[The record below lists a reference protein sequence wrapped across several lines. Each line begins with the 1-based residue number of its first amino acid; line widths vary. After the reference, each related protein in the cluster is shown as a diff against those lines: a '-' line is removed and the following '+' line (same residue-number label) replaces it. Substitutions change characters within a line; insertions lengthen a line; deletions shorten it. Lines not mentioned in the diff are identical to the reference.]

1 MRADDGQRARHA
13 LAWLKEKNRQFRP
26 MLPAQDSTARK
37 PAVTALAAAIVLGV
51 AVCAWMA
58 MPFLGA
64 LVWSTTLAVLFTP
77 FDIAIGNR
85 FKSRSLSALIT
96 VLVTACI
103 VVVPAILVAGTL
115 LNEAVRSATLVVP
128 MFDAEDW
135 TRLMGEHH
143 WLAPALQWIHD
154 KVDFP
159 DLIRTATSALATWSG
174 SVLRASFSG
183 IANLLLTFYFLFYLL
198 RDREAIAEAARLHL
212 PLSESEFAQLADR
225 VTDTIFATVL
235 GTIAVAAL
243 QGGLGGLM
251 FWWLG
256 LPAPV
261 FWGVLM
267 ALLAIVPFLGAFV
280 IWAPAAVFLALG
292 GSYTSAIILTVWG
305 TLVVGLVD
313 NVVYPMLVG
322 RKLRMHTML
331 SFIAVVGGLV
341 FMGTP
346 GVVLGPL
353 LLAVTLTLLQVW
365 RGRATIPIDASPQ
378 PLEGGKATAAAA
390 GPAGVALS

>member
-1 MRADDGQRARHA
+1 MLQAPEFPGRR
-13 LAWLKEKNRQFRP
+13 LAPTTL
-26 MLPAQDSTARK
+26 
-37 PAVTALAAAIVLGV
+37 AVVIALGV
-51 AVCAWMA
+51 AACAFMA
-58 MPFLGA
+58 RPFLSA
-64 LVWSTTLAVLFTP
+64 LVWSTTLAVLFAP
-77 FDIAIGNR
+77 FEVAVSQHL
-85 FKSRSLSALIT
+85 KSRSLSALIT
-96 VLVTACI
+96 VIVTASI

-115 LNEAVRSATLVVP
+115 LNEAARSAAIVVP

-135 TRLMGEHH
+135 TRVMGQHR

-159 DLIRTATSALATWSG
+159 DVMRTATSALATWSG

-183 IANLLLTFYFLFYLL
+183 VANLLLTFYFLFYFL
-198 RDREAIAEAARLHL
+198 RDRERITEAAQLHL
-212 PLSESEFAQLADR
+212 PLSEPEFSQITRR

-235 GTIAVAAL
+235 GTVAVAAL

-280 IWAPAAVFLALG
+280 IWAPAAAFLALSG
-292 GSYTSAIILTVWG
+292 AYTSAIVLTIWG

-313 NVVYPMLVG
+313 NVVYPILVG
-322 RKLRMHTML
+322 NKLRMHTVL

-341 FMGTP
+341 FMGAP

-353 LLAVTLTLLQVW
+353 LLAVTLTLVQI
-365 RGRATIPIDASPQ
+365 RRSR
-378 PLEGGKATAAAA
+378 AAAPIGA
-390 GPAGVALS
+390 PPQQRDAVPCP

>member
-1 MRADDGQRARHA
+1 MKDGSQMPTISPPAASTDR
-13 LAWLKEKNRQFRP
+13 RP
-26 MLPAQDSTARK
+26 APITL
-37 PAVTALAAAIVLGV
+37 VVAIVLCLALCV
-51 AVCAWMA
+51 FMA

-64 LVWSTTLAVLFTP
+64 IVWSITLAVLFAP
-77 FDIAIGNR
+77 FDRIVSDRIG
-85 FKSRSLSALIT
+85 SRGLSAMVT
-96 VLVTACI
+96 VIVTACI

-115 LNEAVRSATLVVP
+115 LNEAVRSAALVVP
-128 MFDAEDW
+128 MFERQDW
-135 TRLMGEHH
+135 LTEISSHR
-143 WLAPALQWIHD
+143 WLAPALQWVQD

-159 DLIRTATSALATWSG
+159 DLIQTATSALANWSG

-183 IANLLLTFYFLFYLL
+183 VANLLLTFYFLFYML
-198 RDREAIAEAARLHL
+198 RDRTTIMAAAGKNL
-212 PLSESEFAQLADR
+212 PLSDTEFARLCDR
-225 VTDTIFATVL
+225 VADTIFATVL
-235 GTIAVAAL
+235 GTLAVAAL

-267 ALLAIVPFLGAFV
+267 AMLAIVPFLGAFV
-280 IWAPAAVFLALG
+280 IWAPAALYLALTG
-292 GSYTSAIILTVWG
+292 AYTSAVILTVWG

-322 RKLRMHTML
+322 SRLQMHTML

-341 FMGTP
+341 VMGPT

-353 LLAVTLTLLQVW
+353 LLAVTLTLVQIW
-365 RGRATIPIDASPQ
+365 RARATP
-378 PLEGGKATAAAA
+378 
-390 GPAGVALS
+390 PAGGAADQPHAVLRP

>member
-1 MRADDGQRARHA
+1 MVIG
-13 LAWLKEKNRQFRP
+13 
-26 MLPAQDSTARK
+26 
-37 PAVTALAAAIVLGV
+37 LGV
-51 AVCAWMA
+51 AVCAFMA
-58 MPFLGA
+58 KPFLGA
-64 LVWSTTLAVLFTP
+64 LVWSTTLAVLFVP
-77 FDIAIGNR
+77 LDMAISKRLG
-85 FKSRSLSALIT
+85 SRSLSALTT
-96 VLVTACI
+96 VTVTACI
-103 VVVPAILVAGTL
+103 VVVPAILVAETL

-135 TRLMGEHH
+135 KRFMGGHR

-154 KVDFP
+154 KVDFA
-159 DLIRTATSALATWSG
+159 DLMRTATSALATGSG

-183 IANLLLTFYFLFYLL
+183 VANLLLTFYFLFYLL
-198 RDREAIAEAARLHL
+198 RDRERIADAARLYL
-212 PLSESEFAQLADR
+212 PLSEPEFSQVSVR
-225 VTDTIFATVL
+225 VTDTIFATVF
-235 GTIAVAAL
+235 GTMAVAAL

-280 IWAPAAVFLALG
+280 IWAPAAAFLALSG
-292 GSYTSAIILTVWG
+292 AYTSAVVLTIWG

-313 NVVYPMLVG
+313 NVVYPILVG
-322 RKLRMHTML
+322 NKLRMHTML

-341 FMGTP
+341 LMGAP

-353 LLAVTLTLLQVW
+353 LLAVTLTLVQIW
-365 RGRATIPIDASPQ
+365 RGRLAAPIDAPPQ
-378 PLEGGKATAAAA
+378 QRDAVQVP
-390 GPAGVALS
+390 

>member
-1 MRADDGQRARHA
+1 
-13 LAWLKEKNRQFRP
+13 
-26 MLPAQDSTARK
+26 MLPAPKSSYRT
-37 PAVTALAAAIVLGV
+37 PASVSLAVAIVLGLV
-51 AVCAWMA
+51 VSAFMA

-64 LVWSTTLAVLFTP
+64 LVWSTTIAVLFAP
-77 FDIAIGNR
+77 FDRAVGGR
-85 FKSRSLSALIT
+85 VKSRTLSALIT
-96 VLVTACI
+96 VMVTAFI
-103 VVVPAILVAGTL
+103 VVVPAILVAGTF
-115 LNEAVRSATLVVP
+115 LNEAVRSAALVVP
-128 MFDAEDW
+128 MFDADDW
-135 TRLMGEHH
+135 TRLMDEHR
-143 WLAPALQWIHD
+143 WLAPALQWVHD

-159 DLIRTATSALATWSG
+159 DLMRTATSALATWSG

-183 IANLLLTFYFLFYLL
+183 MANLLLTFYFLFYLL

-212 PLSESEFAQLADR
+212 PLSEPELAQITGR
-225 VTDTIFATVL
+225 FTDTIYATVF
-235 GTIAVAAL
+235 GTVAVAAL

-280 IWAPAAVFLALG
+280 IWAPAAVYLALSG
-292 GSYTSAIILTVWG
+292 VYTSAIILTVWG
-305 TLVVGLVD
+305 TFVVGLVD
-313 NVVYPMLVG
+313 NVVYPILVG
-322 RKLRMHTML
+322 SRLRMNTMM

-353 LLAVTLTLLQVW
+353 LVALTSTLLQI
-365 RGRATIPIDASPQ
+365 RHDRT
-378 PLEGGKATAAAA
+378 ATAM
-390 GPAGVALS
+390 GVTP

>member
-1 MRADDGQRARHA
+1 MKDLRQAPETSSPPDKPERRLAPAA
-13 LAWLKEKNRQFRP
+13 L
-26 MLPAQDSTARK
+26 T
-37 PAVTALAAAIVLGV
+37 AAIALGL
-51 AVCAWMA
+51 ALCALMA
-58 MPFLGA
+58 WPFVGA
-64 LVWSTTLAVLFTP
+64 IVWSITLAVLLSP
-77 FDIAIGNR
+77 FDRVVAARTG
-85 FKSRSLSALIT
+85 SRGLSAMAT
-96 VLVTACI
+96 VIVTACI

-115 LNEAVRSATLVVP
+115 LNEAVRSAPLVVP
-128 MFDAEDW
+128 MFEGQDW
-135 TRLMGEHH
+135 LRSIGSHR
-143 WLAPALQWIHD
+143 WLAPALQWVQD

-159 DLIRTATSALATWSG
+159 DLIQTATSALANWSG

-183 IANLLLTFYFLFYLL
+183 LATLLLTFYFLFYLL
-198 RDREAIAEAARLHL
+198 RDRAAVLAAARQNL
-212 PLSESEFAQLADR
+212 PLARAEFDQLAGR

-235 GTIAVAAL
+235 GTLAVAAL

-280 IWAPAAVFLALG
+280 IWAPAALFLALNG
-292 GSYTSAIILTVWG
+292 NYTSAIILTVWG

-313 NVVYPMLVG
+313 NVVYPILVG
-322 RKLRMHTML
+322 SRLRMHTML

-341 FMGTP
+341 VMGPT

-353 LLAVTLTLLQVW
+353 LLAVTLTLVQIW
-365 RGRATIPIDASPQ
+365 RARAARAVGPMTR
-378 PLEGGKATAAAA
+378 AAE
-390 GPAGVALS
+390 PVPPP

>member
-1 MRADDGQRARHA
+1 MLHA
-13 LAWLKEKNRQFRP
+13 PQIPDRRLASINL
-26 MLPAQDSTARK
+26 
-37 PAVTALAAAIVLGV
+37 AVVIALGLAIS
-51 AVCAWMA
+51 AFMA
-58 MPFLGA
+58 KPFLAA
-64 LVWSTTLAVLFTP
+64 LVWSTTLAVLFAP
-77 FDIAIGNR
+77 VDNAISKRVG
-85 FKSRSLSALIT
+85 SRGLSALIT
-96 VLVTACI
+96 TMITACI
-103 VVVPAILVAGTL
+103 VVVPAILIAGTL
-115 LNEAVRSATLVVP
+115 LNEAVKSAALVVP

-135 TRLMGEHH
+135 TRLMGEHR
-143 WLAPALQWIHD
+143 WLAPALQWLHD

-159 DLIRTATSALATWSG
+159 DLIRTATAALANWSG

-183 IANLLLTFYFLFYLL
+183 VANLLLTFYFLFYLL
-198 RDREAIAEAARLHL
+198 RDREKIAEAAELHL
-212 PLSESEFAQLADR
+212 PLSEPEFSQVVR
-225 VTDTIFATVL
+225 RMIDTIFATVF
-235 GTIAVAAL
+235 GTLAVAAL

-280 IWAPAAVFLALG
+280 IWAPAAAFLALSG
-292 GSYTSAIILTVWG
+292 AYSSAVILAIWG

-322 RKLRMHTML
+322 NKLRMHTML

-341 FMGTP
+341 FLGAP

-353 LLAVTLTLLQVW
+353 LLAVTLTLLQIW
-365 RGRATIPIDASPQ
+365 RGRA
-378 PLEGGKATAAAA
+378 AAPTEAR
-390 GPAGVALS
+390 P

>member
-1 MRADDGQRARHA
+1 MLSGPKSPDRAPASVP
-13 LAWLKEKNRQFRP
+13 LA
-26 MLPAQDSTARK
+26 
-37 PAVTALAAAIVLGV
+37 VAIVLGV
-51 AVCAWMA
+51 VISAVMA
-58 MPFLGA
+58 APFLGA
-64 LVWSTTLAVLFTP
+64 LVWSTTIAVLFTP
-77 FDIAIGNR
+77 FDR
-85 FKSRSLSALIT
+85 TVSSCVKSRNLSALIT
-96 VLVTACI
+96 VIVTAFI

-115 LNEAVRSATLVVP
+115 LNEAVRSGAIVVP
-128 MFDAEDW
+128 MFDVDDW
-135 TRLMGEHH
+135 TRLMDEHR
-143 WLAPALQWIHD
+143 WLAPALQWVHD

-159 DLIRTATSALATWSG
+159 DLMRTATSALATWSG

-183 IANLLLTFYFLFYLL
+183 MANFLLTFYFLFYLL

-212 PLSESEFAQLADR
+212 PLSEPEFALIAGR
-225 VTDTIFATVL
+225 FADTIFATVF
-235 GTIAVAAL
+235 GTVAVAAL

-280 IWAPAAVFLALG
+280 IWAPAAVYLALSG
-292 GSYTSAIILTVWG
+292 AYTSAIILAVWG
-305 TLVVGLVD
+305 TFVVGFID
-313 NVVYPMLVG
+313 NIVYPILVG
-322 RKLRMHTML
+322 SRLRMDTML

-353 LLAVTLTLLQVW
+353 LLALTLTLLQI
-365 RGRATIPIDASPQ
+365 RRDRA
-378 PLEGGKATAAAA
+378 ATAM
-390 GPAGVALS
+390 GVTP

>member
-1 MRADDGQRARHA
+1 
-13 LAWLKEKNRQFRP
+13 
-26 MLPAQDSTARK
+26 
-37 PAVTALAAAIVLGV
+37 VVIVLGV
-51 AVCAWMA
+51 AVCAFMA
-58 MPFLGA
+58 KPFLSA

-77 FDIAIGNR
+77 LDETIR
-85 FKSRSLSALIT
+85 KRLRSRGFSALIT
-96 VLVTACI
+96 STVTACI

-115 LNEAVRSATLVVP
+115 LNEAVRSAALVVP

-135 TRLMGEHH
+135 TRLMGGHR
-143 WLAPALQWIHD
+143 WLTPALQWIHD

-159 DLIRTATSALATWSG
+159 DVMRTATSALATWSG
-174 SVLRASFSG
+174 PALRASLSG
-183 IANLLLTFYFLFYLL
+183 VANLLLTFYFLFYLL
-198 RDREAIAEAARLHL
+198 RDREKIAEAARLHL
-212 PLSESEFAQLADR
+212 PLSEPELSQVTRR
-225 VTDTIFATVL
+225 VTDTIFATVF

-267 ALLAIVPFLGAFV
+267 AVLAIVPFLGAFV
-280 IWAPAAVFLALG
+280 IWAPAAAFLALSG
-292 GSYTSAIILTVWG
+292 AYTSAVLLAVWG

-313 NVVYPMLVG
+313 NVVYPILVG
-322 RKLRMHTML
+322 NKLRMHTML

-341 FMGTP
+341 LMGAP

-353 LLAVTLTLLQVW
+353 LLALSLTLLQIW
-365 RGRATIPIDASPQ
+365 RGRAAAPIDAPSGQRDAVQCP
-378 PLEGGKATAAAA
+378 
-390 GPAGVALS
+390 

>member
-1 MRADDGQRARHA
+1 MEKNSQSRTPIQATQFPDRRLA
-13 LAWLKEKNRQFRP
+13 LATL
-26 MLPAQDSTARK
+26 
-37 PAVTALAAAIVLGV
+37 AVVIALGF
-51 AVCAWMA
+51 AVCALMA
-58 MPFLGA
+58 KPFLGA
-64 LVWSTTLAVLFTP
+64 LVWSTTLAVLFVP
-77 FDIAIGNR
+77 LDMAISRRLG
-85 FKSRSLSALIT
+85 SRSLSALTT
-96 VLVTACI
+96 VIVTACI

-135 TRLMGEHH
+135 TRLMGEHR

-154 KVDFP
+154 KLDLP
-159 DLIRTATSALATWSG
+159 DVMRTATSALAAWSG

-183 IANLLLTFYFLFYLL
+183 VANLLLTFYFLFYLL
-198 RDREAIAEAARLHL
+198 RDRERIAAAARLYL
-212 PLSESEFAQLADR
+212 PLSESEFSRVSVR
-225 VTDTIFATVL
+225 VTDTVFATVF

-243 QGGLGGLM
+243 QGTLGGLM

-280 IWAPAAVFLALG
+280 IWAPAAAFLALTG
-292 GSYTSAIILTVWG
+292 AYTSAVVLTIWG

-322 RKLRMHTML
+322 NRLQMHTML

-341 FMGTP
+341 LMGTP

-353 LLAVTLTLLQVW
+353 LLAVTLTLVQIW
-365 RGRATIPIDASPQ
+365 RDRPEGAIDASTQ
-378 PLEGGKATAAAA
+378 QHDAAR
-390 GPAGVALS
+390 VQ